1 MSNITVT
8 VEKENEEHEL
18 KKGCIRLI
26 EVGGQIAHTLTLR
39 AGDINVQHC
48 NLVIEVKKM
57 VDTINPMDDGTCRTL
72 KNQYH
77 QTSVQ
82 NFESQGSFGAS
93 GVVNCEKVIAID
105 EQNMKLRL
113 DTIGTLTTDGNSPK
127 HNNRVA
133 ECKQIKIRQATEQ
146 GYTLCNIGGAADLNY
161 PSSHT
166 RRGRVIENGEI
177 CPTIATENIP
187 NVIELGNPK
196 FYNFLYLI
204 DEEWW
209 LIRIRKLTPKEC
221 WRLMGFSDEDFE
233 KAEKVCSNTQLYK
246 QAGNSIVVNCLEA
259 IFKQLIG
266 EAV

>member
-1 MSNITVT
+1 
-8 VEKENEEHEL
+8 
-18 KKGCIRLI
+18 
-26 EVGGQIAHTLTLR
+26 
-39 AGDINVQHC
+39 
-48 NLVIEVKKM
+48 M

-146 GYTLCNIGGAADLNY
+146 GYTLCNIGGGGRLELSIKPY
-161 PSSHT
+161 EKRSSNRE
-166 RRGRVIENGEI
+166 RRDMSDNSNGEY
-177 CPTIATENIP
+177 P
-187 NVIELGNPK
+187 
-196 FYNFLYLI
+196 
-204 DEEWW
+204 
-209 LIRIRKLTPKEC
+209 
-221 WRLMGFSDEDFE
+221 
-233 KAEKVCSNTQLYK
+233 
-246 QAGNSIVVNCLEA
+246 
-259 IFKQLIG
+259 
-266 EAV
+266 